1 MSQQSII
8 AEQNINLNKLNTIYY
23 IGSYKEGFDGGSLKR
38 CLDWNGSFQEGAPLF
53 KSQIYKGYYSLRTK
67 KILEQYQTSE
77 FFDYTAFIK
86 TGKQE
91 FDSYIKGAV
100 KDQKGMGQ
108 LTLLLQEKLLDQI
121 TLLGAMNRKALL
133 DEVLDLGLPANS
145 VKSLDLLYQ
154 MFESRVRLQLFDQM
168 ADINKQ
174 KLQRLNLQIGI
185 VITAEKSGKLL
196 LQNKDIKSMDNVV
209 QIINVLE
216 EKESYRGL
224 SLLNELYAKQNYKL
238 VFKEDDGG
246 SHEIELEKA
255 IYAIHLDENNYIHI
269 DLDKLFADE
278 QQISKDSAQANPIN
292 STISYD
298 ETNQLKELEQLY
310 SQKTKDAREIVKEL
324 NRYSI
329 YLELKDKKIGNLYT
343 KGFEASQKTW
353 KKNLDNKLNTF
364 GIGGMA
370 DFIAYIKQFELSDR
384 NLSKHV
390 EIRALIAKF
399 RNSDIQFRT
408 TEESSIW
415 LTDMMFKIRLMK

>member
-23 IGSYKEGFDGGSLKR
+23 VGSYNEGFDGGSLKR
-38 CLDWNGSFQEGAPLF
+38 CLDWNSSFQEGAPLF
-53 KSQIYKGYYSLRTK
+53 KSQIYKGYYTLRTQ
-67 KILEQYQTSE
+67 KILRQYQTSE
-77 FFDYTAFIK
+77 FFDYTGFIK

-91 FDSYIKGAV
+91 FDSYIKGAA

-108 LTLLLQEKLLDQI
+108 LNLLLQEKLLDQI
-121 TLLGAMNRKALL
+121 TLLAPMNRKALL
-133 DEVLDLGLPANS
+133 DEVLNLGLPANS
-145 VKSLDLLYQ
+145 VKSLDFLYQ
-154 MFESRVRLQLFDQM
+154 LFESRVRLQLFDQM
-168 ADINKQ
+168 ADVNKQ
-174 KLQRLNLQIGI
+174 KLQKLNLQIGI

-216 EKESYRGL
+216 GKESYRGL
-224 SLLNELYAKQNYKL
+224 SLLNELYAKKNYKL
-238 VFKEDDGG
+238 VFKEDDGV

-292 STISYD
+292 SAISYD
-298 ETNQLKELEQLY
+298 EAKQLKELEQLY
-310 SQKTKDAREIVKEL
+310 SLKTKDVREIVKEL

-329 YLELKDKKIGNLYT
+329 YLELKDKGISNLYT

-370 DFIAYIKQFELSDR
+370 DFIAYIKQFELLDR
-384 NLSKHV
+384 NLSNHI
-390 EIRALIAKF
+390 EIKGLIARF

-415 LTDMMFKIRLMK
+415 LTDMLFKIRLIK